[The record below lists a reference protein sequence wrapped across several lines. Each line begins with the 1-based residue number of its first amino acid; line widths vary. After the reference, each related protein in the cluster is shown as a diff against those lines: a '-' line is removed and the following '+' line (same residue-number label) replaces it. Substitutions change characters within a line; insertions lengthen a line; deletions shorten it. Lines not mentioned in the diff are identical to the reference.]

1 MLLFPGYQQL
11 KRYLKETSRI
21 AWVYVM
27 NVMLFHGF
35 TFKHLNYHI
44 SLHLEDYQ
52 LEQVQNFV

>member
-1 MLLFPGYQQL
+1 MSLFLGYQQL
-11 KRYLKETSRI
+11 KGYLKETYRK

-44 SLHLEDYQ
+44 SLLLEDYQ